1 MTIWLGILLTL
12 LGGISTAQETSTSKE
27 PPFPRLVFQAQR
39 EKNLRE
45 REAQLQ
51 RARRLAE
58 QNGNLRQQ
66 GIAWQQLGRVC
77 LADGLYRCALERY
90 QRAAQFLRRARA
102 GQQLALLNN
111 EFGLLLFE
119 HGKYLEAQQLLQEA
133 VVFHRERADQLRLA
147 MALPGLALV
156 NAKLGQR
163 AEALSNIA
171 ETPTA
176 PAPLQVVHYGKA
188 LLGNAWV
195 ELGRYDKAIELLA
208 PVLRSRLHVPF
219 FAYRGLAAAYYHA
232 GRDADVDGVVAQCLT
247 QQMNLDPE
255 TEVGRRQS
263 DCLYWRAR
271 SFYRRGDLD
280 GALKDIQA
288 GLAAVE
294 SMRSNLVNADLMKR
308 DFDSSRR
315 QVADLAIE
323 VLFAGKRFAEALQ
336 VAEQWRARA
345 FLDLLASQSEGEKPR
360 LLEVRHPRMRRVLH
374 LASEPPLAS
383 GSSSESATSTD
394 IAHTATR
401 LQSVVLSYWTTPGG
415 LYLWLVMPSG
425 QVKGSYH
432 AIPLA
437 ELEGLISR
445 TQSWKTAADRAA
457 WRRLYDL
464 LIAPLQSDLPKES
477 GALLTLVPHG
487 PLLNLSFAALLDR
500 GGRYLLE
507 RYALHYTPAAALL
520 DFTMREQ
527 AAGPMRVLA
536 VGNPKNPALADGR
549 PLAALAGSRQEIAAI
564 AAAVPAARLTR
575 VEGAQVLPATI
586 TASVAGHDV
595 LHFATHSVVDADEP
609 FQSFLALSEGQR
621 LTAGEIYD
629 LDTKPSLV
637 VLSACRS
644 AAGQVSADGVL
655 GLTRAFFYAGAAS
668 IIASVWEVPDQT
680 APRLAAELYRSL
692 EKGQSRGRALRAA
705 QLSLLRN
712 LRNGKVTAETA
723 AGPVALE
730 EHPALWAGFLL
741 QGEP

>member
-1 MTIWLGILLTL
+1 MAFWLGILLAL
-12 LGGISTAQETSTSKE
+12 MGGLGTAQETSASKA
-27 PPFPRLVFQAQR
+27 PPFPRLVFQSQR

-45 REAQLQ
+45 REALLQ
-51 RARRLAE
+51 RARQLAE
-58 QNGNLRQQ
+58 TSRNLRQQ
-66 GIAWQQLGRVC
+66 GIAWQLLGRVC

-90 QRAAQFLRRARA
+90 QRAAQFFRRARS
-102 GQQLALLNN
+102 GPQLAVLNN
-111 EFGLLLFE
+111 EFGLLLYE
-119 HGKYLEAQQLLQEA
+119 HGKYAEAQQLLHEA
-133 VVFHRERADQLRLA
+133 VLFHREFGDQRRLT

-171 ETPTA
+171 ETPTTL
-176 PAPLQVVHYGKA
+176 APLQAANYAKA

-195 ELGRYDKAIELLA
+195 ELGQYDKAIELLA
-208 PVLRSRLHVPF
+208 PVLRSRIHVPF

-232 GRDADVDGVVAQCLT
+232 GRDEDVDRVVTHCLT
-247 QQMNLDPE
+247 QQVNLDPE

-271 SFYRRGDLD
+271 SLYRRGDLD

-294 SMRSNLVNADLMKR
+294 SMRSQLVNADLMKR

-315 QVADLAIE
+315 EVADLAME
-323 VLFAGKRFAEALQ
+323 VLFAGRRYADALQ

-345 FLDLLASQSEGEKPR
+345 FLDLLASQGESEKPR
-360 LLEVRHPRMRRVLH
+360 MPEVRHPRIRRVLH

-383 GSSSESATSTD
+383 RGSSGSATSGD

-401 LQSVVLSYWTTPGG
+401 LQSVVLSYWTTPSGV
-415 LYLWLVMPSG
+415 YLWLVTPSG
-425 QVKGSYH
+425 KVKGSYS
-432 AIPLA
+432 AIPLVN
-437 ELEGLISR
+437 LEGLIAR

-520 DFTMREQ
+520 DFTMREP
-527 AAGPMRVLA
+527 AAGPLRVLA
-536 VGNPKNPALADGR
+536 VGNPKNPALADGK

-575 VEGAQVLPATI
+575 VEGAQALPATV
-586 TASVAGHDV
+586 TASAAGHDV
-595 LHFATHSVVDADEP
+595 LHFATHSVVDADQP
-609 FQSFLALSEGQR
+609 FQSFLALSDGQR

-644 AAGQVSADGVL
+644 AGGPVSADGVL
-655 GLTRAFFYAGAAS
+655 GLTRAFFYAGAAG

-680 APRLAAELYRSL
+680 APRLAAALYRSL
-692 EKGQSRGRALRAA
+692 EKGQSRSQALRSA
-705 QLSLLRN
+705 QLSLLRE
-712 LRNGKVTAETA
+712 LRGGKVTAETA